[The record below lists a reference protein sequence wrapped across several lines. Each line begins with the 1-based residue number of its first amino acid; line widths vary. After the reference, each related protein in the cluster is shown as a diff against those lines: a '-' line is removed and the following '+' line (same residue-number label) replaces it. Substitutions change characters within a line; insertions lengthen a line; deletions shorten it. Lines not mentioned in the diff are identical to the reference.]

1 MPGQT
6 VEPHN
11 LLVIMSD
18 EHSAKH
24 LGCYGSALVKT
35 PHIDAL
41 AARGTRFAI
50 SYTNSP
56 VCIPARAIFAT
67 GRYVHQVGFWDNANP
82 YDGSVESWHHRARA
96 AGHRVVSIGKLHYR
110 STDDDNGFS
119 EEIIPMHVVDGQ
131 GDLLGLIRDDLPK
144 RGASWKMAGMAGPGE
159 SPYTFYDRE
168 IAARAQVWLREQAPK
183 HRDRPW
189 VLFVSFVA
197 PHFPLTAPPEHFYRY
212 YEDPR
217 LPLPKLYA
225 REWRPDHPYLK
236 EYGASFAYDEH
247 FDDADKVRRAVAGY
261 FGLCSFLDENIG
273 KILTT
278 LADCGLGGSTRV
290 VYTSD
295 HGDNLGAR
303 GVWGKS
309 TMYEESTRV
318 PLIMAGP
325 GVAANAVCATPTSQV
340 DSFPTALA
348 AVGVRD
354 ALPPGFPGRSLF
366 DVAAAPPEPDRL
378 IFSEYHG
385 MGSTSGVF
393 MVRKGRHKY
402 VYYTKF
408 SPELFDLETDP
419 EEVDDL
425 ALRGRHEDL
434 LARCHAALAGVCDP
448 LAVDAQ
454 ARRRQAQV
462 LAKHGGREAV
472 IARGDF
478 GFSPPPGIRPEFQ
491 KVLPTG

>member
-1 MPGQT
+1 MPAENIAPQ
-6 VEPHN
+6 N

-18 EHSAKH
+18 EHSAKY
-24 LGCYGSALVKT
+24 LGCYGHPLVRT

-41 AARGTRFAI
+41 AARGVRFDV

-67 GRYVHQVGFWDNANP
+67 GRYVHQIGFWDNANP
-82 YDGSVESWHHRARA
+82 YDGSVESWHHRLRA

-110 STDDDNGFS
+110 STEDDNGFS

-144 RGASWKMAGMAGPGE
+144 RGASWKMARMAGPGE
-159 SPYTFYDRE
+159 SAYTFYDRE
-168 IAARAQVWLREQAPK
+168 IAARAQVWLREEAGK
-183 HRDRPW
+183 HRDKPW

-212 YEDPR
+212 YGDPR

-225 REWRPDHPYLK
+225 KDRRPAHPYLK

-247 FDDADKVRRAVAGY
+247 FDTPDKVRRAVAGY

-273 KILTT
+273 KIVAT
-278 LADCGLGGSTRV
+278 LEDCGLSDATRV

-318 PLIMAGP
+318 PLVMAGRDI
-325 GVAANAVCATPTSQV
+325 AANVVCATPTSQV
-340 DSFPTALA
+340 DFFPTALA
-348 AVGVRD
+348 AVGMD
-354 ALPPGFPGRSLF
+354 HALPAEFPGRSLF
-366 DVAAAPPEPDRL
+366 AVAAAPPEPDRL
-378 IFSEYHG
+378 MFSEYHG

-393 MVRKGRHKY
+393 MVRKGRFKY
-402 VYYTKF
+402 VHYTKF
-408 SPELFDLETDP
+408 APELFDLAADAEELVDRAADP
-419 EEVDDL
+419 AYAD
-425 ALRGRHEDL
+425 ALPQ
-434 LARCHAALAGVCDP
+434 CHAALMGVCDP
-448 LAVDAQ
+448 VAVDAQ

-462 LAKHGGREAV
+462 LALHGGRDAV

-491 KVLPTG
+491 KVMTRS